1 MAARCQVLDVLRLQR
16 NGAEDASVAEGLAGL
31 VNFLTDLCHVQS
43 VRASGEVARV
53 CAELVF
59 GYNRHPAWDE
69 EGTRSCW
76 RENEL
81 EAIEGVVPGIGSYP
95 FDVVKNDG
103 SHPKKAG
110 PCVQCR
116 AEQTLLTL
124 HTKLDTCL
132 TGSRLAKDR
141 AADAISKIM
150 IPETLDY
157 PV

>member
-16 NGAEDASVAEGLAGL
+16 DGAEDDSVAEGLAGL
-31 VNFLTDLCHVQS
+31 VNFLSDLCHVQL
-43 VRASGEVARV
+43 VRAAGEVARV

-69 EGTRSCW
+69 KGSCGCW
-76 RENEL
+76 HEDEL
-81 EAIEGVVPGIGSYP
+81 DAIEGVVPGIGSYA
-95 FDVVKNDG
+95 FDVLKNDG

-110 PCVQCR
+110 PCVRCH
-116 AEQTLLTL
+116 AEQPFLTL

-141 AADAISKIM
+141 AAEAISKIM
-150 IPETLDY
+150 IPEALDY
-157 PV
+157 PA